1 MVLLMLRLVRRDNVA
16 FATAVEAAAVVVEGT
31 AEDVTAAAEVT
42 ALDVFWEVPAAEV
55 LAAAAEVVLAEGISW
70 STPAFTAYTVMFT
83 LESSSLYTF
92 Q

>member
-1 MVLLMLRLVRRDNVA
+1 M
-16 FATAVEAAAVVVEGT
+16 FAIAVEATAVVVEGT
-31 AEDVTAAAEVT
+31 AEDVAAAAEVT
-42 ALDVFWEVPAAEV
+42 ALDVFWEV
-55 LAAAAEVVLAEGISW
+55 AAAEVLAEGISW